1 MDFRPLK
8 CYGIKEGK
16 YGVGVAVIDGKIYA
30 VYTKNRIKAAPV
42 IFNQNNLGERV
53 KGIIV
58 NSGNANAFTG
68 EEGMKLAERM
78 AAFLAEKLGCDT
90 GEVAIAST
98 GVIGVLP
105 DMEKIEQLAEEVLK
119 RLESSEAGVEA
130 FAKAIMTTDK
140 FPKISFR
147 EVGGVRVLGIAK
159 GAGMIAPNMATMLAF
174 IFTNAKTPEMD
185 AVFRKCVDETFNRI
199 TVDGDTSTNDTV
211 FLVTTEEAE
220 IPRERFESLLRDVML
235 ELAEMIVMDGE
246 GATKLF
252 HVHVYGAK
260 SDEDADRVA
269 RAVANSLLVKTAI
282 YGEDPNFG
290 RIIAAAGYSGAEV
303 DEVITLKL
311 RSSYGEAVIV
321 DRGRVAEGNIGH
333 AERVMKAKKLEIVL
347 DLHKGDGYGF
357 AIGCDLTHDYV
368 ELNSAYTT

>member
-1 MDFRPLK
+1 MDFKPLK

-16 YGVGVAVIDGKIYA
+16 YGVGVAVIDGKIHA

-42 IFNQNNLGERV
+42 IFNQNNLCERIR
-53 KGIIV
+53 GIIV

-68 EEGMKLAERM
+68 DEGMRMAERM
-78 AAFLAEKLGCDT
+78 AAFLAEKLGCDVS
-90 GEVAIAST
+90 EVAIAST

-119 RLESSEAGVEA
+119 RLESSEAGVKA
-130 FAKAIMTTDK
+130 FARAIMTTDRY
-140 FPKISFR
+140 PKISFR
-147 EVGGVRVLGIAK
+147 EVDRVRVLGIAK

-174 IFTNAKTPEMD
+174 IFTNAKTSEMD

-211 FLVTTEEAE
+211 FLVTTEEIE
-220 IPRERFESLLRDVML
+220 VPREKLESLMRDVML

-252 HVHVYGAK
+252 YVHVYGAK

-303 DEVITLKL
+303 DDVITLKL
-311 RSSYGEAVIV
+311 RSGYGEAVIV
-321 DRGRVAEGNIGH
+321 DRGRVAEENIGQ
-333 AERVMKAKKLEIVL
+333 AERVMKARKLEIIL